1 VDDLHTAVQT
11 PDGYAVQAQ
20 GHAWLAPLPEAKGFG
35 LLCRVVVSALQAA
48 ADEIVHSADA
58 VVLDHR
64 GERQYTAADWAEGG
78 LWSRLG
84 EVYAR
89 IQKVLDPTF
98 YDHVAGWW
106 RATSAALFLAHQKQ
120 LVEEPTGERPRNWTL
135 FQAVIADESLRESVN
150 AALGRRMYPILDG
163 LHAFNFAG
171 AASPFFERFESLLT
185 GHGVEIDA
193 LAFVCPKNKAWMFDE
208 PARRHLAP
216 RTRVAWFL
224 KQFPEPEEG
233 AERFEMMAMRGPR
246 FLMDTLAMLDED
258 STDLSK
264 LQHGLGV
271 VFHGEEAE
279 GPGVLREWFTL
290 VARELFSEEKG
301 LFLAAPEDKRR
312 VLPNPESE
320 AAVGE
325 AHLEYMRLAGHVLGL
340 SILHR

>member
-1 VDDLHTAVQT
+1 
-11 PDGYAVQAQ
+11 
-20 GHAWLAPLPEAKGFG
+20 
-35 LLCRVVVSALQAA
+35 VVVSALQAA
-48 ADEIVHSADA
+48 ADEIVHSTDA
-58 VVLDHR
+58 VMLDHS

-84 EVYAR
+84 EAYAR
-89 IQKVLDPTF
+89 IQKVLDPAF
-98 YDHVAGWW
+98 YHHVAGWW
-106 RATSAALFLAHQKQ
+106 RATSETLFLTYREQLPEAATWALAPHQRD
-120 LVEEPTGERPRNWTL
+120 GFL
-135 FQAVIADESLRESVN
+135 FPAVVSDESVREPVN
-150 AALGRRMYPILDG
+150 AALGRRMYHILDG
-163 LHAFNFAG
+163 LHAFNFG
-171 AASPFFERFESLLT
+171 GRASPFFGRFESLLA
-185 GHGVEIDA
+185 GHRLEIDA
-193 LAFVCPKNKAWMFDE
+193 LAFACPENKAWMFDE
-208 PARRHLAP
+208 PARRHLSP

-233 AERFEMMAMRGPR
+233 AERFDMMALRGPR

-258 STDLSK
+258 STDLSR

-271 VFHGEEAE
+271 VFHREEAE

-301 LFLAAPEDKRR
+301 LFLAAPGDKRR